1 MQFNCI
7 EMYWGYC
14 KRSECDYTFLKF
26 WFGLFPK
33 AVQSKLVE
41 IPMLNRVEDYP
52 GWQIQ
57 ATHALKALKIW
68 VYVSGKILE
77 LRGNKIPTAQQA
89 MDDYLNE
96 DR

>member
-1 MQFNCI
+1 MQFNCTGATVKGKNAI
-7 EMYWGYC
+7 II
-14 KRSECDYTFLKF
+14 F
-26 WFGLFPK
+26 WVK
-33 AVQSKLVE
+33 
-41 IPMLNRVEDYP
+41 DYP

-96 DR
+96 IPIDRMEGWKLKPKTILV